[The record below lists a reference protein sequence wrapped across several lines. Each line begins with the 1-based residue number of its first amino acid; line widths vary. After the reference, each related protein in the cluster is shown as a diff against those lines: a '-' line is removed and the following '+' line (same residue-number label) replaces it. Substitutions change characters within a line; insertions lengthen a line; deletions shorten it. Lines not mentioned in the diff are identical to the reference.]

1 MAWKFNG
8 LRLAAA
14 AIAVVVASLATVA
27 AQSAAPPSD
36 ARIRVVN
43 VAQRGGPPTGP
54 DAVVIEHDQTL
65 ATHTIY
71 RPATL
76 GSTKHG
82 VLVWGEGGCA
92 KNGLTFPEFLSEIA
106 SHGFVVIADGPPIA
120 RPAGAPLP

>member
-1 MAWKFNG
+1 MALRFNR
-8 LRLAAA
+8 LQLAAA
-14 AIAVVVASLATVA
+14 AVVILVASLATVA

-76 GSTKHG
+76 GSSKHG
-82 VLVWGEGGCA
+82 VLVW
-92 KNGLTFPEFLSEIA
+92 
-106 SHGFVVIADGPPIA
+106 
-120 RPAGAPLP
+120 